1 MIICHENL
9 RALAKEIL
17 TAAGS
22 TGDEPQL
29 VSDNLVEANLAGHDS
44 HGIGMLPR
52 YVASVKTGELIPNQ
66 HAKIA
71 IDNGPLVTVDGGAG
85 YGQVIG
91 KEAMD
96 IAIDRVREHG
106 VCVMTIRRSFHLGRI
121 GAWGERCAA
130 AGFL

>member
-9 RALAKEIL
+9 RTLAKEIL

-52 YVASVKTGELIPNQ
+52 YVASVKTGELVPN
-66 HAKIA
+66 
-71 IDNGPLVTVDGGAG
+71 
-85 YGQVIG
+85 
-91 KEAMD
+91 
-96 IAIDRVREHG
+96 
-106 VCVMTIRRSFHLGRI
+106 
-121 GAWGERCAA
+121 
-130 AGFL
+130 